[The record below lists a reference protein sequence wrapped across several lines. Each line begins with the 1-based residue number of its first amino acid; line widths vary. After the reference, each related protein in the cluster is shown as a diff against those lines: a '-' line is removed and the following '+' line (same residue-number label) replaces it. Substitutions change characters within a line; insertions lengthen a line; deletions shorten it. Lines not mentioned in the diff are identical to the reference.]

1 MAFRGPR
8 IQTVPIRREVGSHL
22 SRVCVV
28 IQSLEQSLDGRRPKK
43 SVSTEVV
50 VANVLWNIPE
60 VSCSHVG
67 VSLSLASAEAQ
78 SLCPQPRQGTADVTA
93 DGGERDEGVPVT
105 ETTGR
110 PPAPPRRVR
119 PWPPSRV
126 PCSAFPFS
134 QFHHSL
140 SVALRRVWLSFASFR
155 ELRVNVAGPCVAGS
169 VTCRCGYVPLSLRP
183 SVPAS

>member
-1 MAFRGPR
+1 M
-8 IQTVPIRREVGSHL
+8 

-43 SVSTEVV
+43 SVNTEVV

-67 VSLSLASAEAQ
+67 VSLSLASAEAA
-78 SLCPQPRQGTADVTA
+78 SGDGRRDRR
-93 DGGERDEGVPVT
+93 GGERDEGVPVT
-105 ETTGR
+105 VTAGR

-119 PWPPSRV
+119 PQPPSRV
-126 PCSAFPFS
+126 PRSAFPFS

-140 SVALRRVWLSFASFR
+140 YVALRRVWLSFASFR
-155 ELRVNVAGPCVAGS
+155 DLRVNVAGLCVAGS
-169 VTCRCGYVPLSLRP
+169 VTCRCGYASLCPCVPLSLRRDDSRSSAAWP
-183 SVPAS
+183 SVS